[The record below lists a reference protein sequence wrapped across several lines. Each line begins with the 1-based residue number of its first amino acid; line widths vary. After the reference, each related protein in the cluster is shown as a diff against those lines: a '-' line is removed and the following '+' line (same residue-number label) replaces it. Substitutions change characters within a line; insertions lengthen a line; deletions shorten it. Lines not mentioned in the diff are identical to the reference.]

1 MDVQEVRD
9 QVRAREWVTL
19 IKERN
24 ASGMTI
30 REWCGSKGLSENQYY
45 YWLRKIRRT
54 ACTALESRSDL
65 ALQFKGE
72 TQTFAQINVV
82 PDTYP
87 AGSDTGISIRL
98 KHADI
103 HIGSDVSKRQLETV
117 MKEVIHAE

>member
-9 QVRAREWVTL
+9 QVRIQEWVEL

-30 REWCGSKGLSENQYY
+30 REWCESKGLSENQYY

-54 ACTALESRSDL
+54 ACTALEGRSDL
-65 ALQFKGE
+65 TPQIKGDAPA
-72 TQTFAQINVV
+72 FAQINVM
-82 PDTYP
+82 PDACP
-87 AGSDTGISIRL
+87 AGSDTGISIHL

>member
-9 QVRAREWVTL
+9 QVRIQEWVEL

-30 REWCGSKGLSENQYY
+30 REWCESKGLSENQYY

-54 ACTALESRSDL
+54 ACTTLESRSDL

-72 TQTFAQINVV
+72 PQTFAQINVM
-82 PDTYP
+82 PDTCSTGP
-87 AGSDTGISIRL
+87 DTGNSIRL

-103 HIGSDVSKRQLETV
+103 HIGSDVNKRQLETV
-117 MKEVIHAE
+117 MKEVLHAE